1 MMRPLEPFKKAAPRY
16 DRPVCPIN
24 DAAVALNMPR
34 SSRKSAPRRDRGE
47 DPRRVADED
56 PRANADVDDG
66 EWEEDGC
73 FATERRRPPP
83 RPPGCFFC
91 ACQRFDED
99 DGGDGVDDLMSILGY
114 PPERRFGEST
124 TEVPLSGDDDE
135 VRAVHVQAAYEDAAD
150 GGDDAPATLAT
161 RAPPPL
167 LLGEGPAAP
176 VSADERAQA
185 AAIYDAYAGFFDH
198 ISFRKGWKRPPF
210 PRRDADPLFRR
221 VARVAAMA
229 RSRDLR
235 RAGFALRQPDGAARD
250 WMHDAPSPADS
261 PNAFLRGLLHATFQD
276 ANGYVEGLDAVA
288 VERFRR
294 RYDAIPSAG

>member
-1 MMRPLEPFKKAAPRY
+1 ML
-16 DRPVCPIN
+16 
-24 DAAVALNMPR
+24 
-34 SSRKSAPRRDRGE
+34 RDG
-47 DPRRVADED
+47 A
-56 PRANADVDDG
+56 
-66 EWEEDGC
+66 
-73 FATERRRPPP
+73 
-83 RPPGCFFC
+83 
-91 ACQRFDED
+91 
-99 DGGDGVDDLMSILGY
+99 
-114 PPERRFGEST
+114 
-124 TEVPLSGDDDE
+124 
-135 VRAVHVQAAYEDAAD
+135 
-150 GGDDAPATLAT
+150 
-161 RAPPPL
+161 
-167 LLGEGPAAP
+167 
-176 VSADERAQA
+176 A

>member
-1 MMRPLEPFKKAAPRY
+1 
-16 DRPVCPIN
+16 
-24 DAAVALNMPR
+24 MPR

-66 EWEEDGC
+66 EWEEDGLRDG
-73 FATERRRPPP
+73 AAAAAAAAAGLLLLRVPALRRGRRRRRRRRPHVD
-83 RPPGCFFC
+83 PGLP
-91 ACQRFDED
+91 ARAA
-99 DGGDGVDDLMSILGY
+99 V
-114 PPERRFGEST
+114 REST

-161 RAPPPL
+161 RETPPL
-167 LLGEGPAAP
+167 LLGEGPRRPA
-176 VSADERAQA
+176 SADERARRRRDIRRLRGLLRPHQLPQGLEA
-185 AAIYDAYAGFFDH
+185 AAVPAAG
-198 ISFRKGWKRPPF
+198 RGPALP
-210 PRRDADPLFRR
+210 PRR
-221 VARVAAMA
+221 ARAAMA
-229 RSRDLR
+229 RRAEPRPAARGLR
-235 RAGFALRQPDGAARD
+235 AAPARRRARD